1 MINSS
6 VEYGC
11 FKCCLVFCSYRNSSN
26 GSYCSYFQGT
36 KISRIINFTFTIATY
51 FQISSSPVNIY
62 TSLQWCIP
70 SIEGWLATAFE

>member
-26 GSYCSYFQGT
+26 GSYFQGT

-62 TSLQWCIP
+62 V
-70 SIEGWLATAFE
+70 LAMMHTIYRRLAGNSF